1 MPSSTPERTAA
12 HDPAAHDAA
21 AHDAAARFAVLAAEV
36 QALAAEALAGDR
48 TAGISDETLQLL
60 LTAGI
65 RLFAAKTEFER
76 RYFSPLTSTSA
87 VTATD
92 AAVLVTE
99 LLRAVDLNLFD
110 LSMWASRP
118 RD

>member
-1 MPSSTPERTAA
+1 MSSSTEAA
-12 HDPAAHDAA
+12 ALADAA
-21 AHDAAARFAVLAAEV
+21 SKAHALSLA
-36 QALAAEALAGDR
+36 ALAGDR
-48 TAGISDETLQLL
+48 TAAISDETLQHL

-65 RLFAAKTEFER
+65 RLFAAKTEHER
-76 RYFSPLTSTSA
+76 RYFSPLTSATA
-87 VTATD
+87 VTPTD

-118 RD
+118 RDEDDGRGSTR

>member
-1 MPSSTPERTAA
+1 MSSSTPDTAA
-12 HDPAAHDAA
+12 ATEAANLA
-21 AHDAAARFAVLAAEV
+21 AAARTAHDLAVA
-36 QALAAEALAGDR
+36 ALAGDR
-48 TAGISDETLQLL
+48 TAAISDETLQHL

-65 RLFAAKTEFER
+65 RLFAAKTEHER
-76 RYFSPLTSTSA
+76 RYFSPLTSSTA
-87 VTATD
+87 VTPTD

-118 RD
+118 RDDDDHR